1 MKIIFFLII
10 LVAFFEYSC
19 KEKKV
24 ENSLGFNI
32 DNSLLKSEFVDSLA
46 GINLRAPLGWD
57 DLSND
62 KNKKLKYR
70 LNLDFK
76 KGADIKAFYIDTVN
90 QACLI
95 VSNLNL
101 LTDRDIKHIFNN
113 PDSSYNLDKKW
124 EQIMKSEYIL
134 NGLDVT
140 QFLLQNAQ
148 IINFKL
154 ILRNGD
160 NKIYQVDYLS
170 GREMYLKNV
179 KKIESSIGT
188 INLK

>member
-1 MKIIFFLII
+1 
-10 LVAFFEYSC
+10 
-19 KEKKV
+19 
-24 ENSLGFNI
+24 
-32 DNSLLKSEFVDSLA
+32 
-46 GINLRAPLGWD
+46 
-57 DLSND
+57 
-62 KNKKLKYR
+62 
-70 LNLDFK
+70 
-76 KGADIKAFYIDTVN
+76 
-90 QACLI
+90 
-95 VSNLNL
+95 
-101 LTDRDIKHIFNN
+101 
-113 PDSSYNLDKKW
+113 
-124 EQIMKSEYIL
+124 MKSEYIL